1 MSSRAKSSNLGLV
14 AACLAAAVV
23 AACAAK
29 PEEAASRHGVAAQ
42 HDSTGRGVTLSDS
55 QRARLTIIEVALSSF
70 VPQLEVTGN
79 VAFNGDH
86 STQVISQ
93 VSGPVTRILVQ
104 PGTRVKAGDALAYVS
119 SPDFATAIADYRKAD
134 AAWRNAKRIAD
145 RNEQLF
151 AADALARTD
160 LDQARSDLSAAA
172 ADLEAFTQQ
181 LRALGVAQAT
191 IDAVRDGQETGVLQG
206 TIRAPLSGTVVERL
220 VTPGMVVEAGAAVA
234 FTVADLS
241 TMWVFANVFE
251 SDLAAVRTG
260 ERADIY
266 TGASP
271 TPLRGRVDYVAALVD
286 PGSKAT
292 AVRIVATNTPPLLKK
307 DMLVRVVLHGL
318 RETTGLLL
326 PDAAVLRDAENLP
339 FVFIAAGDGRFVRRR
354 VELGSHLGNRYE
366 IRSGLAIGDKVVAD
380 GAIFVDFSESQ

>member
-1 MSSRAKSSNLGLV
+1 MSSRGKSSNLLV
-14 AACLAAAVV
+14 VGVCLAATAV

-29 PEEAASRHGVAAQ
+29 PDDAAPRHGVAAL

-55 QRARLTIIEVALSSF
+55 QRARLTIVEVASSSF

-104 PGTRVKAGDALAYVS
+104 PGARVKEGDALAYVS

-172 ADLEAFTQQ
+172 ADLEASTQQ

-191 IDAVRDGQETGVLQG
+191 IDAVRDGKETGVLQG

-220 VTPGMVVEAGAAVA
+220 VTPGMVVEAGATVA

-251 SDLAAVRTG
+251 SDLAAVRAG

-266 TGASP
+266 TGASA

-286 PGSKAT
+286 PASKAT
-292 AVRIVATNTPPLLKK
+292 AVRVVATNTPPLLKK

-339 FVFIAAGDGRFVRRR
+339 FVFIAAGDGRFVRKH

>member
-1 MSSRAKSSNLGLV
+1 MSSRAQSLFPRALVGCLLALTIAGCGAKSEDEAPRHPP
-14 AACLAAAVV
+14 AAL
-23 AACAAK
+23 
-29 PEEAASRHGVAAQ
+29 
-42 HDSTGRGVTLSDS
+42 HDSAGRGVTLSDS
-55 QRARLTIIEVALSSF
+55 QRARLTIIEVAKSSF
-70 VPQLEVTGN
+70 VPQIEVTGS

-93 VSGPVTRILVQ
+93 VSGPVTRILAQ
-104 PGTRVKAGDALAYVS
+104 PGTRVREGDPLAYVS

-160 LDQARSDLSAAA
+160 LDQARVDLAAAA
-172 ADLEAFTQQ
+172 ADLDASTQQ
-181 LRALGVAQAT
+181 LRALGVSQAT
-191 IDAVRDGQETGVLQG
+191 IDAVRDGKETGVLQG
-206 TIRAPLSGTVVERL
+206 TIRAPLPGTVVERL
-220 VTPGMVVEAGAAVA
+220 VTPGIVVEAGSTVA

-251 SDLAAVRTG
+251 SDLAAVRAG

-271 TPLRGRVDYVAALVD
+271 NALHGRVDYVAALVD

-292 AVRIVATNTPPLLKK
+292 AVRVVATNTPPLLKK
-307 DMLVRVVLHGL
+307 DMLVRVVLHGM
-318 RETTGLLL
+318 RETTGILL

-354 VELGSHLGNRYE
+354 VELGSHLGDRYE
-366 IRSGLAIGDKVVAD
+366 IRSGLDLGEKVVAD

>member
-1 MSSRAKSSNLGLV
+1 MSSRVPSSYLLAV
-14 AACLAAAVV
+14 LACAPAVV
-23 AACAAK
+23 VAGCGDK
-29 PEEAASRHGVAAQ
+29 PADAEPRHAVAAQ
-42 HDSTGRGVTLSDS
+42 HDSAGRGVTLSDA
-55 QRARLTIIEVALSSF
+55 QRARLTIVDVTTSSF
-70 VPQLEVTGN
+70 VPQIDVTGN

-93 VSGPVTRILVQ
+93 VSGPVTRILAQ
-104 PGTRVKAGDALAYVS
+104 PGTRVQEGDALAYVS

-160 LDQARSDLSAAA
+160 LDQARIDLSAAS
-172 ADLEAFTQQ
+172 ADLEASTQQ
-181 LRALGVAQAT
+181 LRALGVAQST
-191 IDAVRDGQETGVLQG
+191 IDAVRDGKETGVLQG
-206 TIRAPLSGTVVERL
+206 TIRAPLAGTVVERL
-220 VTPGMVVEAGAAVA
+220 VTPGMVVEAGSTVA

-251 SDLAAVRTG
+251 SDLAAVRAG

-271 TPLRGRVDYVAALVD
+271 NPLHGRVDYVAALVD

-307 DMLVRVVLHGL
+307 DMLVRVVLHGMH
-318 RETTGLLL
+318 EVKGFLL

-354 VELGSHLGNRYE
+354 VELGSHLGDRYE
-366 IRSGLAIGDKVVAD
+366 IRSGIAVGDKVVAD

>member
-1 MSSRAKSSNLGLV
+1 MSSRAKSSHFLTV
-14 AACLAAAVV
+14 VACLAAVAL
-23 AACAAK
+23 AACSAK
-29 PEEAASRHGVAAQ
+29 PEEAEPRHGVAAQ

-55 QRARLTIIEVALSSF
+55 QRARLTIVEVATSSF

-93 VSGPVTRILVQ
+93 VSGPVTRILAQ
-104 PGTRVKAGDALAYVS
+104 PGTRVTAGEPLAYVS

-160 LDQARSDLSAAA
+160 LDQARSDLSVAA
-172 ADLEAFTQQ
+172 ADLEATTQQ
-181 LRALGVAQAT
+181 LRALGVAQSM
-191 IDAVRDGQETGVLQG
+191 IDAVRDGQETGPLQG
-206 TIRAPLSGTVVERL
+206 TIRAPLGGTIVERM
-220 VTPGMVVEAGAAVA
+220 VTPGMVVQAGSTVA

-251 SDLAAVRTG
+251 ADLGAVRAG
-260 ERADIY
+260 QRADIY
-266 TGASP
+266 SGASAN
-271 TPLRGRVDYVAALVD
+271 PLHGRVDYVAALVD

-292 AVRIVATNTPPLLKK
+292 AVRVVATNTPSLLKK
-307 DMLVRVVLHGL
+307 DMLVSVVLHGL
-318 RETTGLLL
+318 RETTGILL

-354 VELGSHLGNRYE
+354 VELGSHLGDRYE
-366 IRSGLAIGDKVVAD
+366 IRSGLSVGDRVVAD

>member
-1 MSSRAKSSNLGLV
+1 MSSRAKSSNLLV
-14 AACLAAAVV
+14 VVACLAAATA

-29 PEEAASRHGVAAQ
+29 PDDSDPRHGVAAQ

-55 QRARLTIIEVALSSF
+55 QRARLTIVEVASSSY

-86 STQVISQ
+86 STQVIAQ

-104 PGTRVKAGDALAYVS
+104 PGARVKEGDALAYVS

-172 ADLEAFTQQ
+172 ADLEASTQQ

-191 IDAVRDGQETGVLQG
+191 IDAVRDGKETGVLQG

-220 VTPGMVVEAGAAVA
+220 VTPGMVVEAGATVA

-241 TMWVFANVFE
+241 SMWVFANVFE
-251 SDLAAVRTG
+251 SDLAAVGAG

-266 TGASP
+266 TGASV
-271 TPLRGRVDYVAALVD
+271 TPLHGRVDYVAALVD

-292 AVRIVATNTPPLLKK
+292 AVRVVATNTPPLLKK

-339 FVFIAAGDGRFVRRR
+339 FVFIAAGDGRFVRKR